1 MAFKRGQSP
10 PPHSLPRTTVLDGPY
25 VAAEGGRLERM
36 GRSGR
41 RRRVNLGREGE
52 GSFGRASAKAL
63 DKWFRSHGVDGEAGE
78 TDDEEEERAG
88 SS

>member
-1 MAFKRGQSP
+1 MHEFSSKFFFN
-10 PPHSLPRTTVLDGPY
+10 L
-25 VAAEGGRLERM
+25 RLVHVITNFMYFQFNCR
-36 GRSGR
+36 
-41 RRRVNLGREGE
+41 
-52 GSFGRASAKAL
+52 RASAKAL